1 MSRPGVRSHI
11 HRRRMPHPL
20 TIIALALYS
29 RERARFAALKARD
42 AEGLVTA
49 GVEFQTADRCLG
61 VAVTALCNRVLGVP
75 FGGGQ

>member
-1 MSRPGVRSHI
+1 
-11 HRRRMPHPL
+11 MPHPL
-20 TIIALALYS
+20 IIIALALYS
-29 RERARFAALKARD
+29 RERARFAALQARD